1 MPLQRRNILS
11 SLFLK
16 NCPVLVPGGGNVCL
30 GVKEGHRGE
39 GTTGMSKSDDG
50 SRNCQVGEKLDMIR
64 A

>member
-1 MPLQRRNILS
+1 M
-11 SLFLK
+11 
-16 NCPVLVPGGGNVCL
+16 CL